1 MKQVMS
7 YKFRIYPTQEQEE
20 QLFKTIGCARLMY
33 NLFLDSYNQLYA
45 DYKKGIL
52 TEKDYKEAKKRL
64 LVSTFK
70 KDENYAFLK
79 EVDSIA
85 LGYSYRHITQALNN
99 AFAGRANFPNFKSKV
114 KSKWSY
120 TTCRAS
126 KNARNLRLEKGGWLV
141 LPKIPG
147 RVRTTVSKNPKGVL
161 VSATITKNRSGK
173 WFVSLSYEQHLEAP
187 VFIDN
192 LGCIANPIGLDMGVK
207 DLAITSEGEVFDNPK
222 HARKAKK
229 KLARIDKSL
238 SRKRE
243 QAKKDGRKLEDCKNY
258 QKQKVK
264 RARAHEKV
272 KNQREDGLH
281 KATSTLIKTHD
292 FVAVEDLAASNLM
305 KNHKL
310 AFSISDASWCSFL
323 VKLKYKA
330 ERSGKTI
337 QVVDRFYAS
346 TQLCSECDE
355 KSGPRGL
362 SQLNVREWTCSN
374 CGTTHDRDVNA
385 AKNILAKGVEDFL
398 TAGTAEQV

>member
-1 MKQVMS
+1 MKYINS
-7 YKFRIYPTQEQEE
+7 YKFRIYPTGEQEE
-20 QLFKTIGCARLMY
+20 QLFKTIGCSRLMY
-33 NLFLDSYNQLYA
+33 NLLLDSYNKLYA
-45 DYKKGIL
+45 DYKKGTITKEEL
-52 TEKDYKEAKKRL
+52 KEAKKRL

-70 KDENYAFLK
+70 KDENYSFLG
-79 EVDSIA
+79 EVDSLA
-85 LGYSYRHITQALNN
+85 LGYSYRHINQALGNSYK
-99 AFAGRANFPNFKSKV
+99 GHANLPNFKSKS

-126 KNARNLRLEKGGWLV
+126 KNAKNLRLEKGGWLV

-147 RVRTTVSKNPKGVL
+147 RVKTSVSRNPKGVL
-161 VSATITKNRSGK
+161 VSATITKTRSGK
-173 WFVSLSYEQHLEAP
+173 WFVSLNYEQHVEAP

-192 LGCIANPIGLDMGVK
+192 LGCMANPIGLDLGVK
-207 DLAITSEGEVFDNPK
+207 DLAITSDGDVFENPK

-258 QKQKVK
+258 QKSKIK
-264 RARAHEKV
+264 RARAHENV

-281 KATSTLIKTHD
+281 KVTSALIKNHD
-292 FVAVEDLAASNLM
+292 FVAVEDLSASNLM

-310 AFSISDASWCSFL
+310 AFALGDVSWHSFST
-323 VKLKYKA
+323 KLKYKA
-330 ERSGKTI
+330 KRSGKTI
-337 QVVDRFYAS
+337 QVIDRFYAS
-346 TQLCSECDE
+346 TQICSECEE

-374 CGTTHDRDVNA
+374 CGATHDRDVNA
-385 AKNILAKGVEDFL
+385 AKNILAKGIEDFL
-398 TAGTAEQV
+398 PAGTAE

>member
-1 MKQVMS
+1 MKQIMS

-20 QLFKTIGCARLMY
+20 QLFKTIGCSRLMY
-33 NLFLDSYNQLYA
+33 NLFLDSYNKLYA
-45 DYKKGIL
+45 DYKSGVL

-70 KDENYAFLK
+70 KDENYSFLG

-85 LGYSYRHITQALNN
+85 LGYSYRHITQAFSN
-99 AFAGRANFPNFKSKV
+99 AFTGRANFPKFKSRS

-126 KNARNLRLEKGGWLV
+126 KNAKNLRLEKGGWLV

-147 RVRTTVSKNPKGVL
+147 RVKTSVSRNPKGVL

-173 WFVSLSYEQHLEAP
+173 WFVSLRYEQHVEAP
-187 VFIDN
+187 VVIDS
-192 LGCIANPIGLDMGVK
+192 LGCMANPIGLDLGVK
-207 DLAITSEGEVFDNPK
+207 DLAITSDGDVFENPK

-229 KLARIDKSL
+229 KLARIDRSL

-258 QKQKVK
+258 QKCKIK

-281 KATSTLIKTHD
+281 KATSTLIKNHD
-292 FVAVEDLAASNLM
+292 FVAVEDLTASNLM

-310 AFSISDASWCSFL
+310 AFAL
-323 VKLKYKA
+323 
-330 ERSGKTI
+330 G
-337 QVVDRFYAS
+337 DRKS
-346 TQLCSECDE
+346 TTSELQ
-355 KSGPRGL
+355 S
-362 SQLNVREWTCSN
+362 
-374 CGTTHDRDVNA
+374 H
-385 AKNILAKGVEDFL
+385 
-398 TAGTAEQV
+398 